1 MAADREVLDIRS
13 ILAAVMA
20 HAMSSGYFQSVNG
33 AEPPSPPT
41 NGITAAV
48 WVQDIGPAVGG
59 SGLDS
64 TTTRLAFNVRLYA
77 PMAQGADASI
87 DPNLMGAL
95 DDLMAAYSGD
105 FTLGD
110 LIRNVDLLGH
120 FGDPLSA
127 KAGYVVESGN
137 EFRVMTIVLPVIVN
151 DLWDQE
157 EQS

>member
-1 MAADREVLDIRS
+1 MAERDALDTRS

-33 AEPPSPPT
+33 AEPPSPSS

-59 SGLDS
+59 SGLAS

-77 PMAQGADASI
+77 PMAQGSDASI
-87 DPNLMGAL
+87 DPNLMAAL

-105 FTLGD
+105 FTLGG
-110 LIRNVDLLGH
+110 LVREVDLLGQ
-120 FGDPLSA
+120 FGDALSA

-137 EFRVMTIVLPVIVN
+137 EFRVMTIVLPVVVN
-151 DLWDQE
+151 DLWDQGD
-157 EQS
+157 Q